1 MLVLAAGLGKKEA
14 FGKFYKSS
22 TQNKSYFN
30 KDEIFFITKKEK
42 IDYQYFY
49 WLTNTKMNK
58 FIKNRFQRQEIY
70 ALSGNFM

>member
-14 FGKFYKSS
+14 SGKFYKSS
-22 TQNKSYFN
+22 IQNKSYFN

-49 WLTNTKMNK
+49 WLANTKMNK